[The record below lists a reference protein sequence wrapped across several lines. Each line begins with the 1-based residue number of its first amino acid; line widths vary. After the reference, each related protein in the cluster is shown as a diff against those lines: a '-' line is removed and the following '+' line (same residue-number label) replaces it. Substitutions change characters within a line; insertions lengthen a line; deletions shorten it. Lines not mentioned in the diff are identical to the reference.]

1 MKGMVMKTNKALKRL
16 AKIEALMSD
25 VTERYSV
32 SAAHIREVLQDA
44 KAAVTRAKEAV
55 SLQASSGTAKY
66 PPVEHSEPTS
76 RATPESSKTKREL
89 SATGRKAIIAATK
102 KRWAAFHAAKQAE
115 TPEPAVS
122 KKAKP
127 KKTARKKTVS
137 KAPTKVAVQN
147 AAPKKSAPAKTAK
160 APVKKAAKKSPP
172 VTAQPR
178 AAAESATTPAVVAG

>member
-1 MKGMVMKTNKALKRL
+1 
-16 AKIEALMSD
+16 
-25 VTERYSV
+25 
-32 SAAHIREVLQDA
+32 
-44 KAAVTRAKEAV
+44 AKEAV

-89 SATGRKAIIAATK
+89 SATGRKAITATK

-127 KKTARKKTVS
+127 NKTARKKTVS

-172 VTAQPR
+172 VTAQTR
-178 AAAESATTPAVVAG
+178 ATADSATTPAVVAG